1 MQGSA
6 IVIAGLRLATGF
18 LTILPVRLTS
28 EIPPS
33 LARAAMLW
41 GWLAVAPIA
50 LLAAVLG
57 GIGHALG
64 LPALLAG
71 ALVVGMGAWGTRA
84 LHLDG
89 LADTIDGLGSGRE
102 SDRALQVMRRGDVG
116 PMGVV
121 GLVLAILT
129 QAAGFAAVLTR
140 PWGWLQVA
148 AILMAARAALALGCA
163 RDVPAARPDGL
174 GALFASTVPRGAAAG
189 LWGGM
194 TLLLA
199 GASALAGQPWWQG
212 LLAAGA
218 AMAGVQLLLARC
230 VRRLGGISGD
240 VLGALV
246 EAAATLLVVATA
258 IELT

>member
-1 MQGSA
+1 MS
-6 IVIAGLRLATGF
+6 AGLRLAAGF
-18 LTILPVRLTS
+18 LTILPVRPTS
-28 EIPPS
+28 EITPP

-41 GWLAVAPIA
+41 GWLAVAPVA
-50 LLAAVLG
+50 LLATVLG
-57 GIGHALG
+57 WIARALE
-64 LPALLAG
+64 LPELVAG
-71 ALVVGMGAWGTRA
+71 ALVVGVVAWGTRA

-121 GLVLAILT
+121 GLVLVVLA
-129 QAAGFAAVLTR
+129 QASAFGAALTR

-174 GALFASTVPRGAAAG
+174 GALFASTVPRGAAVG
-189 LWGGM
+189 LWGAM
-194 TLLLA
+194 ALLLA
-199 GASALAGQPWWQG
+199 GTSAVAGQPWWQG

-218 AMAGVQLLLARC
+218 AMAGVQLLLTRC
-230 VRRLGGISGD
+230 VRRLGGMSGD

-246 EAAATLLVVATA
+246 ETAVTVLAVVTA
-258 IELT
+258 LEFR